1 VSISIYFHDFP
12 CISFVYLKDSESIE
26 ESWKSRWVLYGFVVG
41 AVHNQD
47 PQEPPT
53 SQMKEKG

>member
-1 VSISIYFHDFP
+1 MSISIYFHAFP
-12 CISFVYLKDSESIE
+12 FFLEESETVE

-41 AVHNQD
+41 AVHNQN

-53 SQMKEKG
+53 SQMKEKR

>member
-1 VSISIYFHDFP
+1 MSISIYFHDFP
-12 CISFVYLKDSESIE
+12 CISFVFLKDSESIE

-47 PQEPPT
+47 PQLLRW
-53 SQMKEKG
+53 KKRDEKD